1 MCEYFHTMTNT
12 TDYLRYAV
20 YYSCLNA
27 WKNRMLP
34 TIHDLKESL
43 KDDGISDDT
52 INRFLP
58 ESKLKKLSMNLPGV
72 KLMPYLTL
80 SETLVLPSDIG
91 LVKAYVDWYNLEAD
105 RKYAE
110 RLVKDPE
117 LRRDEENIKKGSP
130 VFDKIWQNILTAKKV
145 SS

>member
-1 MCEYFHTMTNT
+1 
-12 TDYLRYAV
+12 
-20 YYSCLNA
+20 
-27 WKNRMLP
+27 MLP

-117 LRRDEENIKKGSP
+117 LRRYEENIKKGSP
-130 VFDKIWQNILTAKKV
+130 VFDKIWEKILKFKAV
-145 SS
+145 S

>member
-1 MCEYFHTMTNT
+1 MTNT

-27 WKNRMLP
+27 WKNRILP

-105 RKYAE
+105 RKFME
-110 RLVKDPE
+110 RMVKDPE
-117 LRRDEENIKKGSP
+117 LRRYEENIKKGSP
-130 VFDKIWQNILTAKKV
+130 VFDKMWQNILKAKV
-145 SS
+145 TS

>member
-1 MCEYFHTMTNT
+1 MTNT

-27 WKNRMLP
+27 WKNRILP

-105 RKYAE
+105 RKSDD
-110 RLVKDPE
+110 VGMG
-117 LRRDEENIKKGSP
+117 KKG
-130 VFDKIWQNILTAKKV
+130 
-145 SS
+145 